1 MTTMTDRSAALDPG
15 FLATLTSEVVSR
27 GEDGFTV
34 RSPINGAEIGRIPQ
48 SDTADVTTAFGL
60 ARTAQERWAAVPVSE
75 RARIL
80 LTFHDLVL
88 SRRDEGLDIVQWE
101 TGKARKDALEELLDV
116 CAQARYYARDAV
128 RLLKPRRVRS
138 SFPGAV
144 TVKVHHHPKGVVGI
158 IAPWNYPLTL
168 AVSDAIP
175 ALLAGNTVVIK
186 PDTQTTITALWVLH
200 LLHSAGLPR
209 GVLNVVAGEGEVLGP
224 TLVRE
229 SDYVMFTGST
239 RVGRLIAA
247 QCGEQLIGC
256 SLELGGKN
264 AMIVRADVD
273 VERASETALRACF
286 ANSGQLCISMERMY
300 VHTDV
305 YDRFMTRFV
314 ERVRAMRLQV
324 SVGWGSDMGSLIS
337 AEQLATITAHVDD
350 AVSRGATVLAGG
362 RHRPD
367 LGPFAFE
374 PTVLA
379 DVRDDM
385 MVCRN
390 ETFGPVV
397 SVYRVADDD
406 DAVAR
411 ANDTDYGLN
420 ASVLT
425 GDLKA
430 GAAVAR
436 RLMAGTVNV
445 NEGYASAWSATRAP
459 MGGMKDSGLGRRH
472 GDEGLLKYTESQ
484 TVAVQRMM
492 GFGAPSG
499 WSDRKW
505 GDSLTLAIKT
515 MKNLGIK

>member
-1 MTTMTDRSAALDPG
+1 MTATAAHAPVLDPG
-15 FLATLTSEVVSR
+15 FLAALTSEVVSQ
-27 GEDGFTV
+27 GHEDFLV
-34 RSPINGAEIGRIPQ
+34 ASPVDGREIGRVPLSQ
-48 SDTADVTTAFGL
+48 EGDVESAFQR
-60 ARTAQERWAAVPVSE
+60 ARRAQPGWAALPVKE

-80 LTFHDLVL
+80 LAFHDLVL
-88 SRRDEGLDIVQWE
+88 SQRNEGLDIVQWE

-116 CAQARYYARDAV
+116 CAQARYYARDAP

-144 TVKVHHHPKGVVGI
+144 SVKVHHHPKGVVGI

-175 ALLAGNTVVIK
+175 ALLAGNTIVIK
-186 PDTQTTITALWVLH
+186 PDMQTTITALWVLH

-209 GVLNVVAGEGEVLGP
+209 GVLNVVAGEGEVIGP
-224 TLVRE
+224 ALVDH

-247 QCGEQLIGC
+247 QCGERLIGC

-273 VERASETALRACF
+273 LERATETAVRACF
-286 ANSGQLCISMERMY
+286 ANSGQLCISMERLY

-305 YDRFMTRFV
+305 YDRFVARFV
-314 ERVRAMRLQV
+314 ERVRAMRV
-324 SVGWGSDMGSLIS
+324 KVGIGWGSDMGSLIS
-337 AEQLATITAHVDD
+337 AKQLATISSHVDD
-350 AVSRGATVLAGG
+350 AVSHGATVLTGG
-362 RHRPD
+362 RPRPD
-367 LGPFAFE
+367 LGPFAYE

-379 DVRDDM
+379 DVDDSM
-385 MVCRN
+385 VVCRN

-406 DAVAR
+406 EAVER
-411 ANDTDYGLN
+411 ANDTGYGLN

-425 GDLKA
+425 GNLQQ

-459 MGGMKDSGLGRRH
+459 MGGMKESGIGRRH
-472 GDEGLLKYTESQ
+472 GDEGLLKYTEAQ
-484 TVAVQRMM
+484 TVAIQRVM
-492 GFGAPSG
+492 GFGPPPG